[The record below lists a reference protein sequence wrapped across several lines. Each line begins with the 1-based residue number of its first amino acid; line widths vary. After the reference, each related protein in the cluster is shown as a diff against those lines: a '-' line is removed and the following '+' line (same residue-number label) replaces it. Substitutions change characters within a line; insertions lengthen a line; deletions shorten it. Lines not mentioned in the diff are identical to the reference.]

1 MVGTMYTQA
10 GEEIVVDLI
19 EGISAVHFDGT
30 NGHIEWGL
38 GTTDP
43 VKGNTDIETTTSE
56 ARSNVAASQ
65 PSADINQWVATI
77 TAAGSKTITEC
88 AMFNDLTAGVML
100 IRATFAGIPVVVSDQ
115 IEFTISLEQT

>member
-1 MVGTMYTQA
+1 MVGTIYTQA
-10 GEEIVVDLI
+10 GEEIIVDLI
-19 EGISAVHFDGT
+19 DGISAVHFDGT

-56 ARSNVAASQ
+56 ARANVAASQ

-88 AMFNDLTAGVML
+88 GMFNDLTAGVML
-100 IRATFAGIPVVVSDQ
+100 IRATFAGIPVVASDQ